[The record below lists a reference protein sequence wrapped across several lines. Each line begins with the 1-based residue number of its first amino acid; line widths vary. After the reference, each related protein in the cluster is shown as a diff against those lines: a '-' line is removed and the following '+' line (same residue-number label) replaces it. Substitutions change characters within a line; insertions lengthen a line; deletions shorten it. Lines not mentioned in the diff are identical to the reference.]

1 MFQKCAILLLY
12 LVPGKLFGISVK
24 VVRQGE
30 VCQGEVCPDEVRQ
43 DLLGILVI
51 YKENKVL

>member
-1 MFQKCAILLLY
+1 VPSIIFVFSEMCY
-12 LVPGKLFGISVK
+12 PVVVPGKLFGISVK

-43 DLLGILVI
+43 GKA
-51 YKENKVL
+51 YWAF